1 MPLRPVEFREA
12 PLAWMIRELSQLS
25 GPALGYA
32 FILAVCVIWV
42 GGSFL
47 VESLE
52 AAGLSPL
59 LLTYICNSLFVAR
72 AVQLILVLIL
82 VLILAL
88 ALILI
93 SLIPHGVENPRLHTR
108 PLQASQPLHRR
119 RISGR
124 MM

>member
-1 MPLRPVEFREA
+1 MRVAVEKRNKKHQIGTLSGFSKQNKKMPLRPVEFREA

-72 AVQLILVLIL
+72 RSVQLI
-82 VLILAL
+82 
-88 ALILI
+88 
-93 SLIPHGVENPRLHTR
+93 SPSPSPFIPHGC
-108 PLQASQPLHRR
+108 
-119 RISGR
+119 
-124 MM
+124 